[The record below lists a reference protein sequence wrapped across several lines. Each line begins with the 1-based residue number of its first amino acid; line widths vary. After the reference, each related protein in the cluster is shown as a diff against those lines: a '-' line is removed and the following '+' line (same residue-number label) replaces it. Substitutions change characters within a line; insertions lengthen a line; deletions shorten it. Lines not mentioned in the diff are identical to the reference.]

1 MKKPIGR
8 NTKSYYKTKYKIMTG
23 TQKIAQN
30 TLTKYTQY
38 SMKQPP
44 KA

>member
-1 MKKPIGR
+1 MKTLIGR

-30 TLTKYTQY
+30 TLNKHIQY
-38 SMKQPP
+38 SMKQPS